1 MKNELVMNLTE
12 GMYDAQGLVEELTI
26 VRDLMTRYFLSC
38 DDEGLDK
45 KECWCHFENLTQ
57 LTELIKN

>member
-1 MKNELVMNLTE
+1 MTLTD
-12 GMYDAQGLVEELTI
+12 GMYDAQGLAEELLI

-38 DDEGLDK
+38 DDELNK
-45 KECWCHFENLTQ
+45 KECWCHYETITQ